1 VKATRLLALLLAVTA
16 AGCADEPSEGSYG
29 AGTAVTVHGAGAT
42 VPKALFAKWEA
53 QYRLVDPTTT
63 LLYDAQGSGAG
74 VHAVKER
81 AGDFG
86 VSDSPLSDSDAKNYS
101 DVLHLPL
108 AVEAIALVY
117 ALQGAP
123 AGHLKVTE
131 DLMADILKG
140 SVTWWDDPALV
151 ALNAGA
157 KLPHTSIKVVYRGD
171 ESGSSFVLTE
181 WLSKTS
187 KRWGG
192 AAPTRTLTLGTGV
205 AAQKDDGMLARLRA
219 NDGSVG
225 YVSAVTAFAE
235 HLPTFAIRNPAG
247 RFVSPTLDGMRAAA
261 ATAQLG
267 FDLRGHATA
276 APGDLAYP
284 LCSFTFGMVRVDGPE
299 PARRRALARFL
310 WWATH
315 DGQKFAPPLGFGALP
330 GELVARDEDALR
342 QLRAG
347 GDPAL

>member
-1 VKATRLLALLLAVTA
+1 VKATRVLALLLAAAT

-29 AGTAVTVHGAGAT
+29 AGGAVTVHGAGAT
-42 VPKALFAKWEA
+42 VPKTLFAKWAA
-53 QYRLVDPTTT
+53 QYALVDPTTT
-63 LLYDAQGSGAG
+63 LQYDAQGSGAG
-74 VHAVKER
+74 LHAVKER

-86 VSDSPLSDSDAKNYS
+86 VSDSPLSDSDAKSYS
-101 DVLHLPL
+101 DVLHVPL

-117 ALQGAP
+117 SLQNAP
-123 AGHLKVTE
+123 AGHLRVTE
-131 DLMADILKG
+131 DLVADDLKG
-140 SVTWWDDPALV
+140 GVTWWDDPAFA
-151 ALNAGA
+151 ALNPGT

-181 WLSKTS
+181 WLSKTT
-187 KRWGG
+187 KKWGG
-192 AAPTRTLTLGTGV
+192 APTRTLTLGTGV
-205 AAQKDDGMLARLRA
+205 AAQKDDGMLARMRS

-235 HLPTFAIRNPAG
+235 HLPTFAVRNPAG

-267 FDLRGHATA
+267 TDLRAHATA

-284 LCSFTFGMVRVDGPE
+284 LCSFTFGMVRLDGPE
-299 PARRRALARFL
+299 PGKRRALARFL

-342 QLRAG
+342 SLRAA